1 MLDNFHMI
9 FFWSV
14 KWLTHINPFVPNAPF
29 LTLSPPWKH
38 QKNFLWCFLMFS
50 KGREKVHLEKMGWHN
65 FHYYVFVC
73 NKKNRELK
81 FSQLIN
87 MRCFARF
94 GTICAILKKEKHTW
108 RSVTFSNTLP
118 RVFFMFFKLYKWYQ
132 TAPHMIFTTAV
143 HRSHFHVHLTNFF
156 RRVFCTSPVDCFWQY

>member
-1 MLDNFHMI
+1 
-9 FFWSV
+9 
-14 KWLTHINPFVPNAPF
+14 
-29 LTLSPPWKH
+29 
-38 QKNFLWCFLMFS
+38 MFS

-132 TAPHMIFTTAV
+132 TAPHDFYNS
-143 HRSHFHVHLTNFF
+143 RSQITFSCSFNKLFQKSFLHISSRLLLAILNLKYNTRGNFY
-156 RRVFCTSPVDCFWQY
+156 PY